1 MKSFFKNFVFKLI
14 KKLPIRIQNAFSNM
28 FFQTSLFKTV
38 RDIKNLGFKIKNIYD
53 VGAHKGNWSV
63 AMNKELPDAN
73 FYLFEANSHHEEDLK
88 KLDYQYYIN
97 VLSNNEK
104 NIDFYSNNAG
114 TGDSYYKEN
123 TSTYDTVKS
132 KQITSKTLDDLVKKN
147 KIPFPDF
154 IKIDTQGSELD
165 ILNGA
170 HDCLKNAQLLLLECP
185 VYPFNSG
192 APTMPDYIDF
202 LLKFNFYPS
211 QCVELHNLSG
221 VLIQID
227 ILFLN
232 KKVLDKLNT
241 NFEKFYK
248 IFK

>member
-1 MKSFFKNFVFKLI
+1 MNNEKIISYGIGRRKQAIAQAILKPGNGKLMINKTDGPLYLQNNPNYLQKISNSF
-14 KKLPIRIQNAFSNM
+14 
-28 FFQTSLFKTV
+28 
-38 RDIKNLGFKIKNIYD
+38 NLLGIKNIYD

-232 KKVLDKLNT
+232 KN
-241 NFEKFYK
+241 
-248 IFK
+248 